1 MYKNVFLFFLYI
13 VYIYIYMLSE
23 VFYTF
28 AITSGCAL
36 VLSIAKL
43 CFKSKCS
50 DIDICCVKIKRDTLS
65 EEKEFEIESHNKKN
79 DSDDDERNNK
89 K

>member
-1 MYKNVFLFFLYI
+1 
-13 VYIYIYMLSE
+13 MLSE

-28 AITSGCAL
+28 AITSGVGLILA
-36 VLSIAKL
+36 IAKL

-50 DIDICCVKIKRDTLS
+50 DIEICCIKIKRDTVS
-65 EEKEFEIESHNKKN
+65 EEREAEFELVHTIKGDNT
-79 DSDDDERNNK
+79 SDDEKSSVK

>member
-1 MYKNVFLFFLYI
+1 
-13 VYIYIYMLSE
+13 MLSE

-50 DIDICCVKIKRDTLS
+50 DIDICCVKIKRDTVT
-65 EEKEFEIESHNKKN
+65 EEKEFEIESLNKKN
-79 DSDDDERNNK
+79 DSEK
-89 K
+89 

>member
-1 MYKNVFLFFLYI
+1 MYN
-13 VYIYIYMLSE
+13 MLSE

-36 VLSIAKL
+36 ILSIAKL

-50 DIDICCVKIKRDTLS
+50 DIDVCCIKIKRDTVS
-65 EEKEFEIESHNKKN
+65 EEKEAEFIYNKKG
-79 DSDDDERNNK
+79 DSDDEEKSSK

>member
-1 MYKNVFLFFLYI
+1 MSG
-13 VYIYIYMLSE
+13 LSE

-36 VLSIAKL
+36 VLALAKL

-50 DIDICCVKIKRDTLS
+50 DIDIFCIKIKRDTET
-65 EEKEFEIESHNKKN
+65 EEKEMEFQTTHKINSTSSSEKSG
-79 DSDDDERNNK
+79 DDK
-89 K
+89 I